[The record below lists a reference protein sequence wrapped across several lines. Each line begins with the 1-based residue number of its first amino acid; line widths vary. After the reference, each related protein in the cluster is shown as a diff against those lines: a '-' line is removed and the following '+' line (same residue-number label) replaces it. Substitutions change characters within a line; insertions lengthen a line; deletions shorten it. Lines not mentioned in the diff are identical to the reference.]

1 MSLLAAIRKLWH
13 SVAPRSPSDI
23 EEEFRSTLDAYQ
35 EDLIRQ
41 GLPEEEARRKARID
55 LGQPA
60 AQSETY
66 RDAIGLRLF
75 DELGGDIRYGLR
87 ALRRNPG
94 FTAVAVLS
102 LALGIGATTAMFS
115 LIYAVLLHPFPY
127 AGADRI
133 MNPVVVDQQHPDE
146 RSWFPLS
153 KAQFDE
159 LRLAAPVDSALG
171 FNNTAMEITGGA
183 LPEDIQGI
191 YLTENAGTFFGVRPL
206 LGRNLEPSDAE
217 NGGRSVVVLNYRFW
231 QRHFG
236 GDPHVIGQALKI
248 DHVPYTIIGIMPR
261 SFAFNDS
268 FGVGDVYLPSSLMPT
283 FNLPFV
289 ASLPWIKLRPHVTL
303 AAANAALEPI
313 VRQFAQQHPDR
324 FPDHWHLA
332 LEPIIVPYQ
341 QATGRT
347 LTLLLAGVVLL
358 LIIGCANSSI
368 LLLARGRARQHEL
381 AIRSAI
387 GASRWRI
394 VRQLL
399 VEAVVISCTGAV
411 LGVAASY
418 WLAKLPLLLSPDTFP
433 AESVIR
439 INAPILAFS
448 VALALLCGILFGLV
462 PALRLSR
469 RESARMLPGRHIG
482 VVAAPARRRWSVLI
496 TAQVALTLL
505 LMATAGTAIRSFLE
519 LMQMPLGYDPANVMQ
534 LGISL
539 HIHNPAEWSRLQSRE
554 ARAAYIEQIR
564 QKIASVPRVSTVAVG
579 IDATPPDA
587 DVQSSFIVDGS
598 SDAEQPQ
605 ARVML
610 VGQRYFAALR
620 IPLLQGRAWSAEEN
634 SRGDFIAV

>member
-1 MSLLAAIRKLWH
+1 MSLLAAIRKLWY
-13 SVAPRSPSDI
+13 SIAPRTHSDV

-60 AQSETY
+60 VQNETY
-66 RDAIGLRLF
+66 RDAIGVRLF

-94 FTAVAVLS
+94 FAAVTVLS

-133 MNPVVVDQQHPDE
+133 MNPIVIDEQHPDG
-146 RSWFPLS
+146 SIWFPLNE
-153 KAQFDE
+153 AQFDN
-159 LRLAAPVDSALG
+159 LLLAAPVESALG
-171 FNNTAMEITGGA
+171 FNDSHMEITNGE
-183 LPEDIQGI
+183 LPEDVSGV

-206 LGRNLEPSDAE
+206 LGRNLEPSDGE
-217 NGGRSVVVLNYRFW
+217 NGGHSVVVLNYRFW

-236 GDPHVIGQALKI
+236 GDRNVIGRTLEL
-248 DHVPYTIIGIMPR
+248 DHTPYTIVGVMPR
-261 SFAFNDS
+261 SFAFNDTL
-268 FGVGDVYLPSSLMPT
+268 GVGDVYVPGTLMRGLA
-283 FNLPFV
+283 NLPEFAYV
-289 ASLPWIKLRPHVTL
+289 PWVKLRPHVTL

-313 VRQFAQQHPDR
+313 VRQFAKLHPDR

-332 LEPIIVPYQ
+332 LQPIIVPYQ
-341 QATGRT
+341 QETGRT

-358 LIIGCANSSI
+358 LIIGCGNCSI
-368 LLLARGRARQHEL
+368 LLLARGSARRHEL

-399 VEAVVISCTGAV
+399 VEAIIVSSTGAI

-418 WLAKLPLLLSPDTFP
+418 WLAKLPLLLSPDSFP

-448 VALALLCGILFGLV
+448 VVLALLCGILFGLA

-469 RESARMLPGRHIG
+469 HDSCAY
-482 VVAAPARRRWSVLI
+482 AP
-496 TAQVALTLL
+496 
-505 LMATAGTAIRSFLE
+505 
-519 LMQMPLGYDPANVMQ
+519 
-534 LGISL
+534 
-539 HIHNPAEWSRLQSRE
+539 
-554 ARAAYIEQIR
+554 R
-564 QKIASVPRVSTVAVG
+564 Q
-579 IDATPPDA
+579 
-587 DVQSSFIVDGS
+587 
-598 SDAEQPQ
+598 
-605 ARVML
+605 
-610 VGQRYFAALR
+610 
-620 IPLLQGRAWSAEEN
+620 
-634 SRGDFIAV
+634 RG